1 MITLAILLLLGLALT
16 IFTIISVVVV
26 GSVGFV
32 IFGDVI
38 VAVLIIAWIGCTM
51 KNIQLEIISL
61 ILVFTIPI
69 ELRTEIL

>member
-1 MITLAILLLLGLALT
+1 MITLAILLLLGLALI

-38 VAVLIIAWIGCTM
+38 VAILIIAWIIRCVA
-51 KNIQLEIISL
+51 KK
-61 ILVFTIPI
+61 
-69 ELRTEIL
+69 

>member
-16 IFTIISVVVV
+16 IFIIISVVVV

-38 VAVLIIAWIGCTM
+38 VAVLIIAWIIRCIA
-51 KNIQLEIISL
+51 KK
-61 ILVFTIPI
+61 
-69 ELRTEIL
+69 

>member
-1 MITLAILLLLGLALT
+1 MITLAILLSLGLALT

-38 VAVLIIAWIGCTM
+38 VAVLIIAWIIRCIA
-51 KNIQLEIISL
+51 KK
-61 ILVFTIPI
+61 
-69 ELRTEIL
+69 

>member
-38 VAVLIIAWIGCTM
+38 VAILIIAWIIRCAA
-51 KNIQLEIISL
+51 KK
-61 ILVFTIPI
+61 
-69 ELRTEIL
+69 

>member
-16 IFTIISVVVV
+16 IFTIINVVVV

-38 VAVLIIAWIGCTM
+38 VAVLIIAWIIRCIA
-51 KNIQLEIISL
+51 KK
-61 ILVFTIPI
+61 
-69 ELRTEIL
+69 